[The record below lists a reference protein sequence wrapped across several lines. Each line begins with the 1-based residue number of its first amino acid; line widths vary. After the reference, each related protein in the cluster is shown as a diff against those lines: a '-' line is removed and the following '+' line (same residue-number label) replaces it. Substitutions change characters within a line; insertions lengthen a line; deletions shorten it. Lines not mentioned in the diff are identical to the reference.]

1 MKQRTKKEKRTNSQR
16 RAKARL
22 RLFVV
27 LSFVNV
33 ALLIGIFLMLPKAIQ
48 TTDKATGETHELLGI
63 ESITVEGNTR
73 YDEEAI
79 IGISGITKGQS
90 VFSVNKRTAAKKI
103 QANFSYA
110 EKVVININMKRQVT
124 IAITEAQELGAV
136 YAAGKWVVVS
146 HQGVGLMQLPL
157 ESERPFRRLYLKGA
171 ETLTDAV
178 GKQVLDDG
186 ELAIVTELC
195 DAMAANGLVGVGE
208 IDLSDRSNIR
218 LNWKNQI
225 TIAMGDNSNLTYEI
239 AVAVSAIP
247 KVLSRHGDT
256 ATGLLNLSQYSDKTI
271 ESPVIVFT
279 PSAILNAPAETVPST
294 EGEAGETTQASG
306 QTTEGTTTTARRE

>member
-1 MKQRTKKEKRTNSQR
+1 M
-16 RAKARL
+16 RL

-33 ALLIGIFLMLPKAIQ
+33 ALLVGIFIMLPRAIQ
-48 TTDKATGETHELLGI
+48 TTDKVTGETKELLGV

-73 YDEEAI
+73 YDTDAI

-90 VFSVNKRTAAKKI
+90 VFSVNKRAAAKKI
-103 QANFSYA
+103 QEAFSYA
-110 EKVVININMKRQVT
+110 EKVDIDISFKRQVT
-124 IAITEAQELGAV
+124 INITEARELGAV
-136 YAAGKWVVVS
+136 YAAGKWVVIS
-146 HQGVGLMQLPL
+146 RQGVGLMQLPL

-171 ETLTDAV
+171 DTLSDEV
-178 GKQVLDDG
+178 GKPVLGSG

-195 DAMAANGLVGVGE
+195 DAMSANGLIGVGE
-208 IDLSDRSNIR
+208 IDLSDRSNIC

-225 TIAMGDNSNLTYEI
+225 TIALGDDSNLSYEI
-239 AVAVSAIP
+239 AAAVSAIP

-256 ATGLLNLSQYSDKTI
+256 ATGLLNLSQYSDKSV

-279 PSAILNAPAETVPST
+279 PSAILNVPEETVDAP
-294 EGEAGETTQASG
+294 TTDGTTVESG
-306 QTTEGTTTTARRE
+306 ATTGGTTGTTTR